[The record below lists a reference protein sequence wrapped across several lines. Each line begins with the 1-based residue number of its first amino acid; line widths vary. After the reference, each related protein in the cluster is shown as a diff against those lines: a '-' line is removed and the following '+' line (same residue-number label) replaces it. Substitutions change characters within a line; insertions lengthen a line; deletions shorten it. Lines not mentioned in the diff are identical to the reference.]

1 MIQYGIL
8 GSTGVV
14 GKEVYRLLCKHKK
27 PSNIRLFASRDY
39 CRELIN
45 PNTNNFVNISKFN
58 IDELN
63 DIDILFSCVNKE
75 FSNKYTT
82 EILNKYP
89 NIKIIDNSSAFR
101 YNDNVPLV
109 IPEINGNVINKNDRL
124 IANPNCTT
132 AISALALHPINE
144 LFNITKIIM
153 STYQAASGAGQ
164 AGMNE
169 LMIETNNYMVYGMCN
184 HSVFQH
190 PLPFN
195 IIPHIDNFQTN
206 KYTNEEMKVVTETKK
221 IFNNDNIDISCTA
234 VRIPIKRSHSMS
246 ITVETKNK
254 IDYNLLNDYYKQL
267 DHVISI
273 DDNISNNVYPMPI
286 NSSHENRIS
295 VGRIRPSLIFK
306 DNGCDLFVCGDQLLR
321 GAALNSVLISV
332 LLNNLNG

>member
-184 HSVFQH
+184 NSVFQH

-206 KYTNEEMKVVTETKK
+206 KYTNEEMKVVKETKK